1 VSDELP
7 DKVRIRSEDELA
19 AQGRGLAALSEALA
33 AAGLPHFVSGGT
45 LLGAVR
51 DGDFIAWDWDVE
63 VSVRSEE
70 AVGRLDAAAA
80 ALREAGFE
88 VRAVDADPANLKIV
102 AVREGATFEVRGY
115 RRRGELRVRRDF
127 RTRDRFFDGATEVVL
142 RGRTYPCL
150 GPVDAYLTDRYGDW
164 RTPVRSA
171 TKSEYLAPN
180 YFARSGARRRLA
192 VLSAAAVRRLRRL
205 IPRPR

>member
-1 VSDELP
+1 VSDGHPE
-7 DKVRIRSEDELA
+7 KIRIRSEDELT
-19 AQGRGLAALSEALA
+19 AQGRGLAALSDALSEV
-33 AAGLPHFVSGGT
+33 GLPHFVSGGT

-51 DGDFIAWDWDVE
+51 DGDFIPWDWDVE

-70 AVGRLDAAAA
+70 AVGRLDDAVA
-80 ALREAGFE
+80 ALSRHGFS
-88 VRAVDADPANLKIV
+88 VGAVERDEANLKVV
-102 AVREGATFEVRGY
+102 AHREGATFEVRGY

-127 RTRDRFFDGATEVVL
+127 RTRERFFAGAAEVTL

-150 GPVDAYLTDRYGDW
+150 GPVDEYLADRYGDW

-180 YFARSGARRRLA
+180 YFARSGAQRRLG
-192 VLSAAAVRRLRRL
+192 VLVGAAARRLRRL
-205 IPRPR
+205 VTRGR